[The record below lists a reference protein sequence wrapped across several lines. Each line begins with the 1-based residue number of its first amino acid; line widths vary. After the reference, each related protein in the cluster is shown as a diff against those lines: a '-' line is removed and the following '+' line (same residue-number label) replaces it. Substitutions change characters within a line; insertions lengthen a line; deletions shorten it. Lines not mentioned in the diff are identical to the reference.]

1 MAATGPERSRIVER
15 ESAGYAGAGWGMLR
29 SHSVAFEVKISGFLP
44 PRGDPC
50 DSPQRSGVSKRRS
63 GRAMG
68 RRTAGA
74 SNEARMRPHKAAAA
88 IRRFATEAASG
99 KCRACSGRRRPR
111 SSSWRRGMMSMRP
124 AKHIKGD
131 RSSVLLRLAPKS
143 LVFGLFGAI
152 SGSES
157 PLTRRIRTPGQLQR
171 LRRPHTHK
179 PRARTPQARWKRPRP
194 HHRRRSRERR
204 DGATPFGLRAATNS
218 SAATPRWRATAWR
231 TYRPT
236 RKRRRCRLGRAWTR
250 SRFEPGL
257 SATGGDPAHGRA
269 RAPERVRARKNCWT
283 PRLGPCLG
291 PEQLGGHPRHRGV
304 HPPTRLHLP
313 AAEEKPSGSGRA
325 TVVAAAGSARRFQ
338 TRWLWRPTPCR
349 RRSRAP

>member
-1 MAATGPERSRIVER
+1 
-15 ESAGYAGAGWGMLR
+15 
-29 SHSVAFEVKISGFLP
+29 
-44 PRGDPC
+44 
-50 DSPQRSGVSKRRS
+50 
-63 GRAMG
+63 
-68 RRTAGA
+68 
-74 SNEARMRPHKAAAA
+74 
-88 IRRFATEAASG
+88 
-99 KCRACSGRRRPR
+99 
-111 SSSWRRGMMSMRP
+111 MSMRP

-283 PRLGPCLG
+283 PRPGPWLG
-291 PEQLGGHPRHRGV
+291 PEQLGGHPRHHGV

-313 AAEEKPSGSGRA
+313 AAEEKSCGSGRA
-325 TVVAAAGSARRFQ
+325 TV
-338 TRWLWRPTPCR
+338 W
-349 RRSRAP
+349 RSRDSVKVCPPSPSRSPPPPVREILGVDRVGAHTVALNHSAFALSIARPRHHRGGAPIGLKPTLRP

>member
-1 MAATGPERSRIVER
+1 MAPQHAPASTCVPRGLALDNSTSLRPR
-15 ESAGYAGAGWGMLR
+15 R
-29 SHSVAFEVKISGFLP
+29 SHGGSERGRTRHPGELFGENQWFLP

-74 SNEARMRPHKAAAA
+74 SNKARMRPHKAAAA
-88 IRRFATEAASG
+88 IRRFAAEAASG
-99 KCRACSGRRRPR
+99 ECRARSGRRRPR
-111 SSSWRRGMMSMRP
+111 TSSWRSRMMSKRP

-171 LRRPHTHK
+171 LFRPRTHK

-204 DGATPFGLRAATNS
+204 DGATPFGPRMRAHNSVSMPTELAEAEACITRRNDGDPVQIEATRASPARCERSGAQIRSKLDGRVAPHVARGPRFFTWTRRSGRPRAMRSAPRAHLHHHAALTPRPDHAAT
-218 SAATPRWRATAWR
+218 
-231 TYRPT
+231 
-236 RKRRRCRLGRAWTR
+236 RCKAFCRG
-250 SRFEPGL
+250 
-257 SATGGDPAHGRA
+257 
-269 RAPERVRARKNCWT
+269 
-283 PRLGPCLG
+283 
-291 PEQLGGHPRHRGV
+291 QLP
-304 HPPTRLHLP
+304 
-313 AAEEKPSGSGRA
+313 
-325 TVVAAAGSARRFQ
+325 
-338 TRWLWRPTPCR
+338 
-349 RRSRAP
+349 